1 MPTKMGLFTL
11 LFTIYINYKIY
22 LKIPFAGRQRRVKV
36 LHGRQLLLRAVE
48 RRDEE
53 LHGEGGE
60 GQKGRTQE
68 LKVKADKVR
77 GADRGLEGLAGSRVV
92 LRA

>member
-68 LKVKADKVR
+68 LKVKADKVG
-77 GADRGLEGLAGSRVV
+77 GADRGLDMSFSLEV
-92 LRA
+92 